1 MGAADSSRFQGFAS
15 AGPSGYGSRR
25 FQPGMGLRC
34 ALAIVRGAPYQGT
47 SADVSDIF
55 QEVDEEL
62 RRDNFAKLWKRYGNY
77 VVALAVLIVAAT
89 GAYSWWRVHDLQ
101 QRQDE
106 GTRAAAALTL
116 AAQGKYAEA
125 ADALTV
131 LASDAHA
138 GRALVARLET
148 AELRARAG
156 DPAAAIAAYDALAKD
171 SAIDQVYR
179 DLATLMW
186 AYQALDTLD
195 PPVIIDRLAPLTA
208 ADSPWHP
215 SAIELTAIAHLKAGD
230 RNAARTDYQ
239 RLADDLTAPQSL
251 RARAAE
257 MVAALSS

>member
-1 MGAADSSRFQGFAS
+1 MPR
-15 AGPSGYGSRR
+15 
-25 FQPGMGLRC
+25 
-34 ALAIVRGAPYQGT
+34 APAVARAVLYQG
-47 SADVSDIF
+47 ANAAVSDIF

-89 GAYSWWRVHDLQ
+89 GAFSWWRAHDLQ

-116 AAQGKYAEA
+116 AAQGKTAEA

-131 LASDAHA
+131 LSSDAHA
-138 GRALVARLET
+138 GRALVARFET
-148 AELRARAG
+148 AALRARAG
-156 DPAAAIAAYDALAKD
+156 DPAAAIAAYDSIAKD
-171 SAIDQVYR
+171 GAVDQIYR
-179 DLATLMW
+179 DLATLSW
-186 AYQALDTLD
+186 AFQAIDSLD
-195 PPVIIDRLAPLTA
+195 PSVIIERLAPLTA

-239 RLADDLTAPQSL
+239 RLADDLTAPQGL
-251 RARAAE
+251 RARAAQ
-257 MVAALSS
+257 MVAALGS